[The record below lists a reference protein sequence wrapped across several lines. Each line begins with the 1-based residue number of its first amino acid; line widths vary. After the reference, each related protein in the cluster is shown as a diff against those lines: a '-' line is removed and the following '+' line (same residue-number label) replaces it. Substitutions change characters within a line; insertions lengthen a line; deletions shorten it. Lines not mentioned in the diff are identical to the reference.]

1 MIRNYL
7 TIALRTLWKHR
18 VFTAINMAGLA
29 IGISASL
36 VIYLLVQYDFSFDK
50 FHKDGDRIYRI
61 VSRFTSPDGQVHKN
75 PGVPV
80 PMADAVRN
88 EVTGLQVVAPFH
100 TWSAEKIS
108 VPDSRKAKPVVHKS
122 PEGIIFA
129 DQHYFELL
137 QYEWV
142 AGSGKT
148 ALQQPNQV
156 VLSTAGAALYFPGVK
171 PEEVVGRELYF
182 DDNIRCTITGI
193 VKDLTGNTDFTFKTF
208 ISYSTLDKAG
218 IMSGDPLSWN
228 NTSGDSQLFIKLSPG
243 VTAGKIET
251 AIHTLFNKHQ
261 KPGKDDNT
269 KTAHLLQPLQDLHFN
284 TDYRNFDQRT
294 AHKPTL
300 YGLLAI
306 AAFLLLLG
314 IINFINLATAQSS
327 QRAKE
332 IGIRKTL
339 GSLKTQLVLQ
349 FLSETFLLTLMA
361 TMLSVITTPLL
372 LKAFSGFLPAG
383 LHFNLVQQPGILL
396 FLLALLIGVSIL
408 AGFYPALI
416 LSGYKPILVL
426 KNQAY
431 ANTGKT
437 RNAWLRKSLTV
448 SQFVIAQVFIMA
460 TILVSKQIHYAINM
474 DMGFRKDAI
483 VYFSTNYRDTVRTN
497 KKVLMNKLAAIPEV
511 AMVSLSNNPPS
522 GNSVWSTTMIYK
534 DGNKPIES
542 NVQLKYADTNYIKLF
557 RLTLLAGQNIIQ
569 SDTASQLLIN
579 KTYAHVLG
587 FRQPQDAVGKYI
599 EWNNKK
605 LPVVGVVAD
614 FHQRSLHEAIKPL
627 AISNGT
633 NIALTINMLLHP
645 QNDAGTV
652 WPAAIKKM
660 EKAWKEFYPEMDFSA
675 SFYDEQIA
683 QFYENEQRV
692 STLLIWATALTIFI
706 SCLGLL
712 GLVMYTTSVRVKEIG
727 VRKVLGASVTQLV
740 ALLSR
745 DFMALVLLAFVIAT
759 PVAWL
764 GMHQW
769 LENFAYRTSVSAW
782 VFVLSAAIMMIITLF
797 TLGFQTV
804 RAALANPVKSLRSE

>member
-80 PMADAVRN
+80 PMANAVRN
-88 EVTGLQVVAPFH
+88 EVTGLQVVAPFQ

-129 DQHYFELL
+129 DQNYFELL

-156 VLSTAGAALYFPGVK
+156 VLSTSGAALYFPGLK
-171 PEEVVGRELYF
+171 PEEIVGRELLIE
-182 DDNIRCTITGI
+182 DNMRCTITGI

-218 IMSGDPLSWN
+218 ILMGDPLSWS
-228 NTSGDSQLFIKLSPG
+228 NTSGDSQLFIKLAPG

-251 AIHTLFNKHQ
+251 AIHTLFTKRH
-261 KPGKDDNT
+261 KPEQGDNS

-339 GSLKTQLVLQ
+339 GSLKTQLILQ

-361 TMLSVITTPLL
+361 TVLSVITTPLL

-396 FLLALLIGVSIL
+396 FLLALLTGVSIL

-416 LSGYKPILVL
+416 LSGYKPVLVL

-431 ANTGKT
+431 ANTGQT

-460 TILVSKQIHYAINM
+460 TILVGKQIHYAINM

-483 VYFSTNYRDTVRTN
+483 AYFSANYRDTVRNN
-497 KKVLMNKLAAIPEV
+497 KKLLMNKLAAIPEV

-522 GNSVWSTTMIYK
+522 GNSVWSTTMTYK

-542 NVQLKYADTNYIKLF
+542 NVQIKYADINYIKLF
-557 RLTLLAGQNIIQ
+557 RLSLLAGQNIIQ

-579 KTYAHVLG
+579 KTYAHILG
-587 FRQPQDAVGKYI
+587 FRQPQDAIGKYI

-614 FHQRSLHEAIKPL
+614 FHQRSLHEPIKPL

-633 NIALTINMLLHP
+633 NIALTINVLLHP
-645 QNDAGTV
+645 QNDAGTA

-660 EKAWKEFYPEMDFSA
+660 EKAWKEFYPEIDFSP

-740 ALLSR
+740 TLLSR
-745 DFMALVLLAFVIAT
+745 DFMALVFLAFVIAT
-759 PVAWL
+759 PIAWL

-769 LENFAYRTSVSAW
+769 LESFAYRTSVSAW
-782 VFVLSAAIMMIITLF
+782 IFVLSAAIMMIITLF